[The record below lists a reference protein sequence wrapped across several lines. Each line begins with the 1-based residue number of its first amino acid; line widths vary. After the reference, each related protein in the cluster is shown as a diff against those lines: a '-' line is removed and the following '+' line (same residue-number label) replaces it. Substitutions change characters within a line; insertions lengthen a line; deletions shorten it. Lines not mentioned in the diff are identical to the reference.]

1 MRSRGTVKPRTK
13 ENRVQQLSSQQKEI
27 TIEQD
32 VSSETKKSSAYPS
45 ASARPPEGFVLEI
58 DGKFGS
64 EHGTLMGVLKAGLE
78 LRQKFPRSLIKVRE
92 ANEQTS
98 ASFESSEQSETST
111 ETA

>member
-1 MRSRGTVKPRTK
+1 M
-13 ENRVQQLSSQQKEI
+13 QQLSSQQKEI

-32 VSSETKKSSAYPS
+32 LSSETKRSPYPS
-45 ASARPPEGFVLEI
+45 ASARPLEGFVLEI

-78 LRQKFPRSLIKVRE
+78 LRQKFPRSQIKVRE

-98 ASFESSEQSETST
+98 ASFESSEQSETRT